1 MENLFFIIKIL
12 KDDNKKFEDIYTN
25 YKNLI
30 DIFIK
35 KYNLSENYNDILNH
49 FWIILKKADLNKFNT
64 ENDLNKYIS
73 KCLKRYCLSICTKK
87 NRDKKIIYNSE
98 ITDINLNLIQDN
110 CFNDIEFEF
119 KDLISILPNNQKN
132 IIYMKFFKDMKDIEI
147 AKKLKISRQSVYK
160 NKNLALEKLKP
171 ILKELIN
178 I

>member
-1 MENLFFIIKIL
+1 MKNLFFLMNTL
-12 KDDNKKFEDIYTN
+12 KDDNEKFKKIYMN
-25 YKNLI
+25 YKDLI
-30 DIFIK
+30 DIFTT

-64 ENDLNKYIS
+64 EDDLNKYIS
-73 KCLKRYCLSICTKK
+73 KCLKRYCLSICMKK

-119 KDLISILPNNQKN
+119 KDLISILPNTQKN

-160 NKNLALEKLKP
+160 NKNLALEKLKTY
-171 ILKELIN
+171 IKRTY
-178 I
+178 

>member
-1 MENLFFIIKIL
+1 MYE
-12 KDDNKKFEDIYTN
+12 
-25 YKNLI
+25 
-30 DIFIK
+30 
-35 KYNLSENYNDILNH
+35 
-49 FWIILKKADLNKFNT
+49 
-64 ENDLNKYIS
+64 
-73 KCLKRYCLSICTKK
+73 K
-87 NRDKKIIYNSE
+87 NRDKNIYNSE

-119 KDLISILPNNQKN
+119 KDLISILPNTQKN

>member
-1 MENLFFIIKIL
+1 MKNLFFLMNTL
-12 KDDNKKFEDIYTN
+12 KDDNEKFKKIYMN
-25 YKNLI
+25 YKDLI
-30 DIFIK
+30 DIFTT

-64 ENDLNKYIS
+64 EDDLNKYIS
-73 KCLKRYCLSICTKK
+73 KCLKRYCLSICMKK
-87 NRDKKIIYNSE
+87 NRAKKIIYNSE

-119 KDLISILPNNQKN
+119 KDLISILPNPQKN